1 VIRRTCAGTAACLA
15 AALLL
20 VGCAPTALR
29 GGNGTASS
37 ARISSTPASSG
48 SQDLRVSIDLA
59 LGAHVMLLA
68 RTTDAALGVRTSE
81 FSTYGTA
88 LHDDDATVAGAV
100 VPGND
105 PQTGD
110 SVANALTVFD
120 KAVLDYTTAV
130 YTKNSAMQQ
139 QASTDMTTTYV
150 PQMRSALTAATHA
163 PVATLTAGL
172 TQQVADA
179 QALIGAQAAGSWT
192 VAYQALATAYT
203 HQVAFGTSL
212 TLALARTD
220 PRGYP
225 GNPLAGAA
233 TLRDTVESQLQ
244 QQAYLLGMAESAGA
258 GGRTAEQQAAAA
270 AYLSST
276 SSLSDAISP
285 AGSRL
290 ASGVSGSLTQALAAA
305 AALATA
311 TAQHDAGGVS
321 AQQEAL
327 KQTFPAGYVTLVHGT
342 LGITQRQATASSS
355 AFGQALANQAAAEG
369 QQQGSPQLEATAAL
383 TGAKLGRQ
391 LSVAVATRYGAAFPT

>member
-1 VIRRTCAGTAACLA
+1 MIRRICAGTAACLA

-20 VGCAPTALR
+20 VGCAPTALTD
-29 GGNGTASS
+29 GNGTASS
-37 ARISSTPASSG
+37 ARISSTPASSA
-48 SQDLRVSIDLA
+48 SQDLRVNVDLA

-88 LHDDDATVAGAV
+88 LHDDDAAVAGAI

-105 PQTGD
+105 PQTED
-110 SVANALTVFD
+110 AVANALTAFD

-130 YTKNSAMQQ
+130 YTKNTTTEQ
-139 QASTDMTTTYV
+139 QASADMTTTYV
-150 PQMRSALTAATHA
+150 PQMRSALSAATHA

-192 VAYQALATAYT
+192 EAYQALATAYT
-203 HQVAFGTSL
+203 HEVAFGTSL
-212 TLALARTD
+212 SLAVARTD

-225 GNPLAGAA
+225 GNPLARAA
-233 TLRDTVESQLQ
+233 TLRDTLESQLQ
-244 QQAYLLGMAESAGA
+244 QQAYLLGMAESAGVA
-258 GGRTAEQQAAAA
+258 GRTAEQQAAVA
-270 AYLSST
+270 AYASST
-276 SSLSDAISP
+276 ASLSDAISP
-285 AGSRL
+285 AGSKL
-290 ASGVSGSLTQALAAA
+290 AGGVSGSLTQALAAA
-305 AALATA
+305 AALAAA

-327 KQTFPAGYVTLVHGT
+327 RETFPTGYVTLVHGR
-342 LGITQRQATASSS
+342 LGITQTQATAISS
-355 AFGQALANQAAAEG
+355 AFGQALASQAAAEG
-369 QQQGSPQLEATAAL
+369 QQQSNPQLEATAAL